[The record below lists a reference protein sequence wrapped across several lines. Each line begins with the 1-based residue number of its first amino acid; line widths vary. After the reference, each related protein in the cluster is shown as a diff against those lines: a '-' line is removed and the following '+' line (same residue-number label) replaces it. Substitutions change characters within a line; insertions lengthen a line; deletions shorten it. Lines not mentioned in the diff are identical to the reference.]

1 MGTTTGFTPDEWLGD
16 WISFERLIDGR
27 EPELERAWRDSEQ
40 AMRGGRSV
48 FAIMRLLFGGSMRR
62 FWRWACRTASREN
75 RAAVV
80 RWHIEPL
87 GALGEPEPFGAGSVV
102 GAESVADSAV
112 NSTVTQAATVQAKSA
127 SIDAAQADSAHA
139 EGAVREVA
147 EEPQPTS
154 VSVTSAP
161 TEAAQDKSVQTEV
174 AHSEV
179 GEGRA
184 VPRRTGF
191 SLEWFGSGDVSL
203 GRFNYVLA
211 YVIDKGLEGKPCYV
225 FRADGAPAG
234 CPFAVLIAMDPM
246 PERAAYANG
255 GLLSHLH
262 FQYGSSERR
271 LLRGAGAS
279 ARLRH
284 RMWYPTMCDAT
295 GPARGDRRAWA
306 SIVRSLHGLPAA
318 PAAPADPVPTTA

>member
-48 FAIMRLLFGGSMRR
+48 FAVMRLLFGGSMRR

-75 RAAVV
+75 RTAVV

-87 GALGEPEPFGAGSVV
+87 GAQGTFVKAAAAGSPV
-102 GAESVADSAV
+102 DSAV
-112 NSTVTQAATVQAKSA
+112 AA
-127 SIDAAQADSAHA
+127 
-139 EGAVREVA
+139 E
-147 EEPQPTS
+147 
-154 VSVTSAP
+154 
-161 TEAAQDKSVQTEV
+161 
-174 AHSEV
+174 HSEA
-179 GEGRA
+179 GDRSGA
-184 VPRRTGF
+184 SRRTGF
-191 SLEWFGSGDVSL
+191 SLEWFGPGDVSL
-203 GRFNYVLA
+203 GRFDYVLA

-225 FRADGAPAG
+225 FRASDAPAG

-246 PERAAYANG
+246 PERSAYASG
-255 GLLSHLH
+255 GLLAHLH

-271 LLRGAGAS
+271 LLRGTGAS

-295 GPARGDRRAWA
+295 GPAHGDQRAWA
-306 SIVRSLHGLPAA
+306 AIVRSLHGLPVA
-318 PAAPADPVPTTA
+318 PAARSGHSR